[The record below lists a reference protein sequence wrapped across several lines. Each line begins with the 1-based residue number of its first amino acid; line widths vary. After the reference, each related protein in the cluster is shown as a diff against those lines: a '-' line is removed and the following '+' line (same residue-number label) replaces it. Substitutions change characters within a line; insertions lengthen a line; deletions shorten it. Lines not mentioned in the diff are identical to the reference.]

1 MTIIPTSYI
10 DDAETILNQYPQPE
24 VLWRGE
30 CTRII
35 RKVIDGNQC
44 FALLDNK
51 TDEVLAHAAYY
62 CPSPSPCRPCWTGI
76 VQDVKRPFA
85 CILGKLL
92 MKAEDIDS
100 QLAWA

>member
-10 DDAETILNQYPQPE
+10 DAAENILKPWPLPD

-30 CTRII
+30 CTRIV
-35 RKVIDGNQC
+35 RKWVDGNEC
-44 FALLDNK
+44 FALLSNK
-51 TDEVLAHAAYY
+51 NDEVLAHAAYF
-62 CPSPSPCRPCWTGI
+62 CPSTGDNRPCWAGI
-76 VQDVKRPFA
+76 VQDVKRPHA